1 MESERALRCI
11 RTEMTNKVTNL
22 GVYYKLPC
30 ECTLKNYNNGY
41 IEKSMVECFVKHSLP
56 FYPGLAAKQ

>member
-22 GVYYKLPC
+22 GAIAHFKITTMDILR
-30 ECTLKNYNNGY
+30 K
-41 IEKSMVECFVKHSLP
+41 IMVECFVKHSST
-56 FYPGLAAKQ
+56 FYQGLAAKQ